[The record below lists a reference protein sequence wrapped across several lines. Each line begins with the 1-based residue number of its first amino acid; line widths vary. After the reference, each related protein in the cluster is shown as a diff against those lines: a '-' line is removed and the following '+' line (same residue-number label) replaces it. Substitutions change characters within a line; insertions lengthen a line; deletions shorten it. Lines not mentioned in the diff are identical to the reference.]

1 MTPAINN
8 WLRADSYS
16 QLRVTGFVSQEIG
29 NIHDAFFK
37 HALGNAVAAG
47 TFLREH
53 LPPKIAALLSPEPPE
68 PDSTSYVDEHLA
80 QHHSDLLFRLRL
92 NTGDNTLAYM
102 LFEHKSSPDPA
113 TPLQLLRY
121 IVRVLA
127 RWYDE
132 HQRLPLPVVLPLVV
146 HQGPKGWKSSTQFLD
161 LYGNVPKLLR
171 PYLLS
176 FRHALVD
183 LAHIDDRELSADPRL
198 SARLKTMKYVQHP
211 ELPQHLVTILEP
223 ELDDDVDIKP
233 ILRYINNGPVPVS
246 IEAIE
251 TALRQRLGRSRQEQ
265 IMGHFTQEFE
275 ARGHAKG
282 FAKGRAEGE
291 AKALI
296 RLLEKRFGEVTSD
309 LRERIFASDIASIE
323 AWFDR
328 ALEARDLESIFQSAE
343 RR

>member
-1 MTPAINN
+1 M
-8 WLRADSYS
+8 
-16 QLRVTGFVSQEIG
+16 SQEIG
-29 NIHDAFFK
+29 NIHDTFFK
-37 HALGNAVAAG
+37 HSLGNAAAAG

-53 LPPKIAALLSPEPPE
+53 LPPRIAALLSPEPPE
-68 PDSTSYVDEHLA
+68 PDSTTYVDEHLA
-80 QHHSDLLFRLRL
+80 QHHSDLVFRVRL
-92 NTGDNTLAYM
+92 NTGEDTLAYV

-127 RWYDE
+127 KWHDKHR
-132 HQRLPLPVVLPLVV
+132 RLPLPVVLPLVV
-146 HQGPKGWKSSTQFLD
+146 HQGPKGWKSSTQFID
-161 LYGNVPKLLR
+161 LFGSVPRLLR

-183 LAHIDDRELSADPRL
+183 LAHIDDRKLSADPRL
-198 SARLKTMKYVQHP
+198 SARLKTMKYVQRP
-211 ELPQHLVTILEP
+211 ELPQRLVTILEP

-246 IEAIE
+246 VEVIQA
-251 TALRQRLGRSRQEQ
+251 ALRERLGRCRQEE

-282 FAKGRAEGE
+282 LAKGRTEGEARGE

-309 LRERIFASDIASIE
+309 QRDRIFASDIASIE
-323 AWFDR
+323 AWFDC
-328 ALEARDLESIFQSAE
+328 ALEASDLQSIFQSAE
-343 RR
+343 LG